1 MEWGQ
6 GRLTY
11 RAEMSLNSF
20 LGAFVLLDRFRIESI
35 GLKVYTGID
44 KGQSHKVKFPSME
57 SVGLLSE
64 WHL

>member
-1 MEWGQ
+1 
-6 GRLTY
+6 
-11 RAEMSLNSF
+11 MSLNSF